1 MFKLMDKKIFTIDD
15 QNFHLA
21 RPMDTD
27 YLCFQLLS
35 AITGKLE
42 VKDGPMEQD
51 LAEGV
56 DSDEWVSLSTEPRL
70 NLEYL
75 VFLILTAF

>member
-1 MFKLMDKKIFTIDD
+1 MNLEAVKEL
-15 QNFHLA
+15 N
-21 RPMDTD
+21 DTD

-56 DSDEWVSLSTEPRL
+56 DSDEWVSLSTMTHEFKKKI
-70 NLEYL
+70 
-75 VFLILTAF
+75 FLILLINGS